1 MYNIMTGANGN
12 TRIIYEY
19 ICDTEADIESLPTDK
34 APAKAT
40 CIGSGHVF
48 YLVAAGGEFAYAGS
62 ETAAKAAT
70 PAASV
75 GAGAIAFPT
84 NITLS
89 TTTPTAKIY
98 YTTNG
103 STPTSGSTEY
113 TEAIEVSSAITLK
126 AIAIADGY
134 SDSNVMSEAYTQA
147 QAATPTISPA
157 AGAKVLPFNVTLAC
171 ATAGAAIYYTVDGST
186 PDDTKTLYE
195 APFEV
200 ASALTVK
207 AIAIAEGY
215 TNSAVA
221 SAAYTQAKVAT
232 PAADPEAGEVAAD
245 TEIALTCA
253 TAGAAIYY
261 TTDGSAPNAT
271 KTLYDAESKPV
282 ITVGVTIKA
291 IGILAGYAN
300 SSVLTAIYTV
310 AT

>member
-1 MYNIMTGANGN
+1 MTGANGN
-12 TRIIYEY
+12 TRILYEY
-19 ICDTEADIESLPTDK
+19 ICDNETDIESIPTDK

-40 CIGSGHVF
+40 CIESGGVF
-48 YLVAAGGEFAYAGS
+48 YLAAAGGNFKFAGNA
-62 ETAAKAAT
+62 TAAKAAT
-70 PAASV
+70 PVASIA
-75 GAGAIAFPT
+75 AGAIAFPT
-84 NITLS
+84 NVTLS

-134 SDSNVMSEAYTQA
+134 SDSVVMSEAYTQA
-147 QAATPTISPA
+147 QAATPSISPS

-200 ASALTVK
+200 VSALTVK

-232 PAADPEAGEVAAD
+232 PVADPAAGEVAAD
-245 TEIALTCA
+245 TEITLTCE
-253 TAGAAIYY
+253 TVGAAIYY
-261 TTDGSAPNAT
+261 TVDGSAPDAT
-271 KTLYDAESKPV
+271 KTLYSAESKPV
-282 ITVGVTIKA
+282 ISGALTLKA
-291 IGILAGYAN
+291 IGILTGYAN
-300 SSVLTAIYTV
+300 SSVLTAGYTIV
-310 AT
+310 